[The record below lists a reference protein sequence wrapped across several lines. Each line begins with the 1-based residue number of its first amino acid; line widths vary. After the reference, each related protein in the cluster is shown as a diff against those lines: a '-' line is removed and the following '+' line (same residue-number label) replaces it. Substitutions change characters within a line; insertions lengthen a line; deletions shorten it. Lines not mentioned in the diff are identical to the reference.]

1 MHTVIALLLAA
12 ALSGHADSLAAPG
25 ISRQLAEYRA
35 AHVANVRYTLD
46 LDVTRRDT
54 AVGHVVIRFTRLKP
68 GDAIVDFRGFAM
80 SAPVVN
86 GRATSLKG
94 DGAHL
99 RIPAML
105 LQAGENEITADFRS
119 PIAAAGASIIRYHDS
134 TDGADYLY
142 TLLVPSDANLLF
154 PCFDQPDLKAHV
166 TLALT
171 TPRGWKALGNGA
183 LVSADSAT
191 RAGATTFRFHES
203 DPISTYLIAFAAGPW
218 ATTSAVM
225 NGHPIT
231 MWVRASRAKE
241 AQGDTL
247 IATNARAIAWLET
260 YTARPFP
267 FQKFDFLLAP
277 AFPFGGMEHPGAVF
291 YNEES
296 FIYREPPT
304 RNQLL
309 GREATIYHEVS
320 HQWFGDLVTMKW
332 FDDLWLKEGF
342 ATYIAAV
349 MQDDLSPGANAWRT
363 FYLRN
368 KPVAYATDASR
379 GTTPVWQSLANLD
392 QAKSN
397 YGAIV
402 YNKAPGILKQLN
414 YLVGDTT
421 FKRGLRLYLREHA
434 YANATW
440 RDLLSAISSASHSAL
455 GGASAS
461 SAAVG
466 RPDSLRGRDS
476 TRLTPRE
483 TSAPG
488 TRAPSRSS
496 HSPDLIAWGR
506 DYILRPGMPVITQR
520 VIPRGT
526 SWTLALSQAPAQALS
541 GTAPWPIRT
550 QVLVIDSSGTSRT
563 LPMLLSSV
571 RTVRRFTGRAPAF
584 VFANAGD
591 EAYALVH
598 LDSASTRW
606 AEQHV
611 GSITDPLQKAMAW
624 GALWDLVRDA
634 QLAPERFARVAL
646 REVPHE
652 RDDQLAPFIVGR
664 LARAVDTYACDATK
678 VTLLAE
684 TEHVLATGAADSARS
699 YSVRKAQLD
708 ALIGLARSPAI
719 VAHLDAALDST
730 TVLGLPLRAP
740 TRWAIVTHLASL
752 NAPTARTRLA
762 AESRRDSTSEGKRR
776 AFVAGAAWPDA
787 AVKADYWH
795 RYFADSALNE
805 DWVTASLGAFNDPD
819 QDALSRRYLVPALDS
834 LPWVQRNRRI
844 FFLGSW
850 LGSFIGGQRSA
861 ESLALVEDFL
871 HAHRDWPHDLREK
884 ILQSEDDLERTVRIR
899 RRCTT
904 QD

>member
-1 MHTVIALLLAA
+1 MHTVLALLLAA
-12 ALSGHADSLAAPG
+12 TVPGHTDSLTTRG
-25 ISRQLAEYRA
+25 VSRQLAQYRA
-35 AHVANVRYTLD
+35 ERVADVRYDLA
-46 LDVTRRDT
+46 LDVTRPDT
-54 AVGHVVIRFTRLKP
+54 AIGHVVIRFTRTKP
-68 GDAIVDFRGFAM
+68 GDAILDFRGYAM
-80 SAPVVN
+80 GAPTVN
-86 GRATSLKG
+86 GRPTSLKG

-99 RIPAML
+99 RIPAAL
-105 LQAGENEITADFRS
+105 LRAGENTIEAGFRS
-119 PIAAAGASIIRYHDS
+119 PVAAAGASIIRYHDS

-154 PCFDQPDLKAHV
+154 PCFDQPDLKARV
-166 TLALT
+166 TLTLT

-183 LVSADSAT
+183 LLSVDSTSRTGVAT
-191 RAGATTFRFHES
+191 HRFRES

-218 ATTSAVM
+218 VTSSRVIE
-225 NGHPIT
+225 GRPVSI
-231 MWVRASRAKE
+231 WVRASRAKE
-241 AQGDTL
+241 VEADTL
-247 IATNARAIAWLET
+247 IAINARAIAWLET

-421 FKRGLRLYLREHA
+421 FKRGLRGYLHDHA
-434 YANATW
+434 YGNATW
-440 RDLLSAISSASHSAL
+440 QDLLSAI
-455 GGASAS
+455 GSAS
-461 SAAVG
+461 SSPVIPQREAPSGPA
-466 RPDSLRGRDS
+466 RPRADTS
-476 TRLTPRE
+476 TR
-483 TSAPG
+483 AI
-488 TRAPSRSS
+488 
-496 HSPDLIAWGR
+496 DLMAWGR
-506 DYILRPGMPVITQR
+506 DYILRPGMPIVTQR
-520 VIPRGT
+520 VTPRAS
-526 SWTLALSQAPAQALS
+526 SWELELSQSPAQPLS
-541 GTAPWPIRT
+541 GTKSWPIRT
-550 QVLVIDSSGTSRT
+550 QVLIVDSTGTSRT
-563 LPMLLSSV
+563 VPLLLSAT
-571 RTVRRFTGRAPAF
+571 RTVRTFPGRAPAF

-598 LDSASTRW
+598 LDSSSTRW

-611 GSITDPLQKAMAW
+611 GEITDPLQKAMTW

-634 QLAPERFARVAL
+634 QLSPERFARVAL
-646 REVPHE
+646 RELPKE

-664 LARAVDTYACDATK
+664 LARAIDTYACDGTKAELLPAT
-678 VTLLAE
+678 E
-684 TEHVLATGAADSARS
+684 RILATDAADSSRS

-708 ALIGLARSPAI
+708 ALIGLAKSPG
-719 VAHLDAALDST
+719 VLAHLDAALDST
-730 TVLGLPLRAP
+730 SILGLPLRAP

-752 NAPTARTRLA
+752 DAPSARARLA
-762 AESRRDSTSEGKRR
+762 FESRRDSTSEGKRR
-776 AFVAGAAWPDA
+776 AFVAGAAWPDS

-795 RYFADSALNE
+795 RYFADSTLNE

-819 QDALSRRYLVPALDS
+819 QEALTRRYLIPALDT
-834 LPWVQRNRRI
+834 LPWIQHNRRI

-861 ESLALVEDFL
+861 DALAYVEDFL
-871 HAHRDWPHDLREK
+871 DTHTDWPQDLREK

-899 RRCTT
+899 RACGAM
-904 QD
+904 

>member
-1 MHTVIALLLAA
+1 MFIATVLALAA
-12 ALSGHADSLAAPG
+12 ALTGRPDSLTAPG

-35 AHVANVRYTLD
+35 ARIANVRYDLN
-46 LDVTRRDT
+46 LDVTRHDT
-54 AVGHVVIRFTRLKP
+54 AYGHVVIRFTRTLA
-68 GDAIVDFRGFAM
+68 GDAIVDFRGFSI

-86 GRATSLKG
+86 GRATSVRG

-99 RIPAML
+99 RIPAAL
-105 LQAGENEITADFRS
+105 LTAGENRIEADFRS

-134 TDGADYLY
+134 TDGTDYLY

-154 PCFDQPDLKAHV
+154 PCFDQPDLKARV
-166 TLALT
+166 TLTLV

-183 LVSADSAT
+183 LASADSAT
-191 RAGATTFRFHES
+191 RNGTTTHHLRES

-218 ATTSAVM
+218 ATRSALID
-225 NGHPIT
+225 GRPIS
-231 MWVRASRAKE
+231 MWVRASRVKDAE
-241 AQGDTL
+241 ADTL

-260 YTARPFP
+260 YTARKFP

-296 FIYREPPT
+296 FIFREPPT

-349 MQDDLSPGANAWRT
+349 MQDDLSPGAKAWRT

-421 FKRGLRLYLREHA
+421 FKRGLRAYLRQHA
-434 YANATW
+434 YGNATW
-440 RDLLSAISSASHSAL
+440 RDLLSAIQSAGSSQSAS
-455 GGASAS
+455 
-461 SAAVG
+461 
-466 RPDSLRGRDS
+466 R
-476 TRLTPRE
+476 
-483 TSAPG
+483 
-488 TRAPSRSS
+488 
-496 HSPDLIAWGR
+496 SPDLIAWGH
-506 DYILRPGMPVITQR
+506 DYILRPGLPVITQR
-520 VIPRGT
+520 VTPRGT
-526 SWTLALSQAPAQALS
+526 SWELELLQSPAQALS
-541 GTAPWPIRT
+541 GTAAWPIRT
-550 QVLVIDSSGTSRT
+550 QVLIRDSAGASRVVPRLLTARNST
-563 LPMLLSSV
+563 LTFP
-571 RTVRRFTGRAPAF
+571 GRAPAF

-591 EAYALVH
+591 EAYALVN

-611 GSITDPLQKAMAW
+611 GSIADPLQKAMTW

-634 QLAPERFARVAL
+634 QLAPGRFARVAL
-646 REVPHE
+646 RELPNE

-664 LARAVDTYACDATK
+664 LARAVDGYACDPARAE
-678 VTLLAE
+678 LLPE
-684 TEHVLATGAADSARS
+684 TERVLAAGAADASRS
-699 YSVRKAQLD
+699 YSVRKSQLD
-708 ALIGLARSPAI
+708 ALVGLAKSPS
-719 VAHLDAALDST
+719 VLAHLDAALDST

-752 NAPTARTRLA
+752 NAPSAHTRLA

-795 RYFADSALNE
+795 RYFADSTLNE

-819 QDALSRRYLVPALDS
+819 QDALTRRYLVPALDT

-861 ESLALVEDFL
+861 ESLALVEQFL
-871 HAHRDWPHDLREK
+871 GAHATWPRDLREK

-899 RRCTT
+899 QRCAPR
-904 QD
+904 

>member
-1 MHTVIALLLAA
+1 MLAPLLLFAV
-12 ALSGHADSLAAPG
+12 ALGAHADSLAAPG

-35 AHVANVRYTLD
+35 ERIADVKYDLT

-54 AVGHVVIRFTRLKP
+54 AVGHVVIRFTRKLP
-68 GDAIVDFRGFAM
+68 GDAIVDFRGYSM

-86 GRATSLKG
+86 GRATSLES

-99 RIPAML
+99 RIPAAL
-105 LQAGENEITADFRS
+105 LTSGENRIEAEFRS
-119 PIAAAGASIIRYHDS
+119 PIAPAGASIIRFHDA

-154 PCFDQPDLKAHV
+154 PCFDQPDLKARV
-166 TLALT
+166 TLTLT
-171 TPRGWKALGNGA
+171 TPRGWKALGNGP
-183 LVSADSAT
+183 LLGSDSTTRHAAT
-191 RAGATTFRFHES
+191 SHRFRES

-218 ATTSAVM
+218 ATTSAVIE
-225 NGHPIT
+225 GRPIT

-241 AQGDTL
+241 AQADTL

-260 YTARPFP
+260 YTARKFP

-296 FIYREPPT
+296 FIFREPPT

-363 FYLRN
+363 FFLRN

-379 GTTPVWQSLANLD
+379 GTTPVWQALENLD

-421 FKRGLRLYLREHA
+421 FKRGLRAYLREHA
-434 YANATW
+434 YGNATW
-440 RDLLSAISSASHSAL
+440 RDLLGVIGVAAMDSAVIPHSRQRVSGPSVPRVAV
-455 GGASAS
+455 GRASAS
-461 SAAVG
+461 RAAG
-466 RPDSLRGRDS
+466 NSLDL
-476 TRLTPRE
+476 LT
-483 TSAPG
+483 
-488 TRAPSRSS
+488 
-496 HSPDLIAWGR
+496 WGR
-506 DYILRPGMPVITQR
+506 DYILRPGMPVIQQR
-520 VIPRGT
+520 IVPRGD
-526 SWTLALSQAPAQALS
+526 SWRLELLQLPAQSLS
-541 GTAPWPIRT
+541 GVEPWPIRT
-550 QVLVIDSSGTSRT
+550 RVLIIDSTGTSRVE
-563 LPMLLSSV
+563 PMLLDNQLTV
-571 RTVRRFTGRAPAF
+571 RTFPGRAPAF

-591 EAYALVH
+591 EAYAMVLM
-598 LDSASTRW
+598 DAISIRW
-606 AEQHV
+606 AEQNV
-611 GSITDPLQKAMAW
+611 GAIQDPLQKAMTW
-624 GALWDLVRDA
+624 NALWDLVRDA
-634 QLAPERFARVAL
+634 RLAPDHFARVAL
-646 REVPHE
+646 RELPNE
-652 RDDQLAPFIVGR
+652 RDDQLAPFVVGR
-664 LARAVDTYACDATK
+664 LARAVDTYSCNAAKTE
-678 VTLLAE
+678 LLPE
-684 TEHVLATGAADSARS
+684 TERVLSAGAADTTRS
-699 YSVRKAQLD
+699 YSVRKSQLD
-708 ALIGLARSPAI
+708 ALIGLAKSSDVLAR
-719 VAHLDAALDST
+719 LDAALDSAT
-730 TVLGLPLRAP
+730 IFGLPLRAP
-740 TRWAIVTHLASL
+740 TRWAIVTHLASV
-752 NAPTARTRLA
+752 NAPTARSRMV
-762 AESRRDSTSEGKRR
+762 AEARRDSTSEGKRR
-776 AFVAGAAWPDA
+776 AFVAGAAWPDS

-795 RYFADSALNE
+795 RYFADSTLNE

-819 QDALSRRYLVPALDS
+819 QDALTRRYLVAALDT
-834 LPWVQRNRRI
+834 LPWIQRNRRI

-850 LGSFIGGQRSA
+850 LGSSMNGQRSA

-871 HAHRDWPHDLREK
+871 RTHADWPRDLREK
-884 ILQSEDDLERTVRIR
+884 ILQSEDELVRTVRIR
-899 RRCTT
+899 RVCAGS
-904 QD
+904 

>member
-1 MHTVIALLLAA
+1 
-12 ALSGHADSLAAPG
+12 
-25 ISRQLAEYRA
+25 
-35 AHVANVRYTLD
+35 
-46 LDVTRRDT
+46 
-54 AVGHVVIRFTRLKP
+54 
-68 GDAIVDFRGFAM
+68 VDFRGFSM
-80 SAPVVN
+80 SAPLVN
-86 GRATSLKG
+86 GHPTSLKG

-99 RIPAML
+99 RIPAAL
-105 LQAGENEITADFRS
+105 LKGSENSIEAEFRS

-154 PCFDQPDLKAHV
+154 PCFDQPDLKARV
-166 TLALT
+166 TLTLI

-183 LVSADSAT
+183 LVGVDSTSRSGVAT
-191 RAGATTFRFHES
+191 HHFRQS

-218 ATTSAVM
+218 STSTRVI
-225 NGHPIT
+225 GGRPVSIWT
-231 MWVRASRAKE
+231 RASRAKDVE
-241 AQGDTL
+241 TDTL

-260 YTARPFP
+260 YTGRPFP

-421 FKRGLRLYLREHA
+421 FKRGLRVYLHDHA
-434 YANATW
+434 YGNATW
-440 RDLLSAISSASHSAL
+440 QDLLGSIASVIPQRDANRVIPQREAL
-455 GGASAS
+455 SGP
-461 SAAVG
+461 AV
-466 RPDSLRGRDS
+466 
-476 TRLTPRE
+476 PR
-483 TSAPG
+483 T
-488 TRAPSRSS
+488 
-496 HSPDLIAWGR
+496 DLMSWGR

-520 VIPRGT
+520 VIPRAG
-526 SWTLALSQAPAQALS
+526 SWTLELSQSPAQPLS
-541 GTAPWPIRT
+541 GTKPWPIRT

-563 LPMLLSSV
+563 VPLMLSAT
-571 RTVRRFTGRAPAF
+571 RTTRSFPGRVPAF

-591 EAYALVH
+591 EAYALVN
-598 LDSASTRW
+598 LDSSSTRW

-611 GSITDPLQKAMAW
+611 GEISDPLQKAMTW

-634 QLAPERFARVAL
+634 RLAPERFARVAL
-646 REVPHE
+646 RELPKE

-664 LARAVDTYACDATK
+664 LARAVDTYDCDSAKAELLPAT
-678 VTLLAE
+678 E
-684 TEHVLATGAADSARS
+684 RVLAAGAADSSRS

-708 ALIGLARSPAI
+708 ALIGLAKSPDVLAR
-719 VAHLDAALDST
+719 LDAALDSAG
-730 TVLGLPLRAP
+730 VLGLPLRAP

-752 NAPTARTRLA
+752 DAPSARARLA
-762 AESRRDSTSEGKRR
+762 FESRRDSTSEGKRR
-776 AFVAGAAWPDA
+776 AFVAGAAWPDS

-795 RYFADSALNE
+795 RYFADSTLNE

-819 QDALSRRYLVPALDS
+819 QEALTRRYLIPALDT
-834 LPWVQRNRRI
+834 LPWIQRNRRI

-850 LGSFIGGQRSA
+850 LGSFMGGQRSA
-861 ESLALVEDFL
+861 DALAYVEDFL
-871 HAHRDWPHDLREK
+871 DTHTDWPRDLREK

-899 RRCTT
+899 RACGSR
-904 QD
+904 

>member
-1 MHTVIALLLAA
+1 MSAARVGIYHTPRTGLHLLRMLALLAFALAA
-12 ALSGHADSLAAPG
+12 TGARTDSLTTPG

-35 AHVANVRYTLD
+35 ERIANVRYDLS
-46 LDVTRRDT
+46 LDVTRHDT
-54 AVGHVVIRFTRLKP
+54 AYGHVLIRFTRRLD
-68 GDAIVDFRGFAM
+68 GDAILDFRGFSM
-80 SAPVVN
+80 GAPVVN
-86 GRATSLKG
+86 GRASSLKG

-99 RIPAML
+99 RVPATML
-105 LQAGENEITADFRS
+105 VGGENRIEADFRS

-134 TDGADYLY
+134 TDGTDYLY

-154 PCFDQPDLKAHV
+154 PCFDQPDLKARV
-166 TLALT
+166 TLT
-171 TPRGWKALGNGA
+171 VVTPRGWKALGNGPLA
-183 LVSADSAT
+183 SADSAS
-191 RAGATTFRFHES
+191 RSGITTHRFAES

-218 ATTSAVM
+218 ATRSAVTD
-225 NGHPIT
+225 GRPIS

-241 AQGDTL
+241 AEADTL

-267 FQKFDFLLAP
+267 FRKFDFLLAP

-296 FIYREPPT
+296 FIFREPPT

-349 MQDDLSPGANAWRT
+349 MQDDLSSGANAWRT

-421 FKRGLRLYLREHA
+421 FKRGLRTYLRQHA
-434 YANATW
+434 YGNATW
-440 RDLLSAISSASHSAL
+440 RDLLASLATASRAA
-455 GGASAS
+455 GG
-461 SAAVG
+461 
-466 RPDSLRGRDS
+466 RGS
-476 TRLTPRE
+476 Q
-483 TSAPG
+483 
-488 TRAPSRSS
+488 
-496 HSPDLIAWGR
+496 PDLMAWGR

-520 VIPRGT
+520 VIPRGA
-526 SWTLALSQAPAQALS
+526 SWGIELSQAPAQSLS
-541 GTAPWPIRT
+541 DTAPWPIRT
-550 QVLVIDSSGTSRT
+550 QLLIADSAGTSRVV
-563 LPMLLSSV
+563 PELLTA
-571 RTVRRFTGRAPAF
+571 RTTVLGFPGHAPAF

-606 AEQHV
+606 AEAHV
-611 GSITDPLQKAMAW
+611 GSITDPLQKAMTW

-646 REVPHE
+646 RELPKE

-664 LARAVDTYACDATK
+664 LARAVDGYACDAAK
-678 VTLLAE
+678 AELLPE
-684 TEHVLATGAADSARS
+684 TERVLAAGAADSSRS
-699 YSVRKAQLD
+699 YSVRKSQLD
-708 ALIGLARSPAI
+708 ALIGIAKSPDMLS
-719 VAHLDAALDST
+719 HLDAALDST
-730 TVLGLPLRAP
+730 TILGLPLRAP

-795 RYFADSALNE
+795 RYFADSTLNE

-819 QDALSRRYLVPALDS
+819 QEALTRRYLVPALDS

-861 ESLALVEDFL
+861 ESLALVERFL
-871 HAHRDWPHDLREK
+871 GAHAAWPHDLREK
-884 ILQSEDDLERTVRIR
+884 ILQSEDELERTVKIR
-899 RRCTT
+899 QRCAGER
-904 QD
+904 

>member
-1 MHTVIALLLAA
+1 MLILALLAA
-12 ALSGHADSLAAPG
+12 VSLHPDSLTTPG

-35 AHVANVRYTLD
+35 ERVADVRYDLT

-54 AVGHVVIRFTRLKP
+54 AVGRVVIRFTRTKP
-68 GDAIVDFRGFAM
+68 GDAIGDFRGYAM

-99 RIPAML
+99 RIPAAL
-105 LQAGENEITADFRS
+105 LRSGGNTIEADFRS

-154 PCFDQPDLKAHV
+154 PCFDQPDLKARV

-183 LVSADSAT
+183 LVAADSTT
-191 RAGATTFRFHES
+191 RAGATTHRFRES

-218 ATTSAVM
+218 ATSTRVI
-225 NGHPIT
+225 GGRPISIWT
-231 MWVRASRAKE
+231 RASRAKE
-241 AQGDTL
+241 VEADTL
-247 IATNARAIAWLET
+247 IAINARAIAWLET
-260 YTARPFP
+260 YTARKFP

-349 MQDDLSPGANAWRT
+349 MQDDLSPGANAWRS

-421 FKRGLRLYLREHA
+421 FKRGLRAYLHDHA
-434 YANATW
+434 YGNATW
-440 RDLLSAISSASHSAL
+440 QELLSSIAGVIPQREAHRVIPQREAL
-455 GGASAS
+455 SGPS
-461 SAAVG
+461 V
-466 RPDSLRGRDS
+466 
-476 TRLTPRE
+476 PRI
-483 TSAPG
+483 
-488 TRAPSRSS
+488 
-496 HSPDLIAWGR
+496 DLMSWGR
-506 DYILRPGMPVITQR
+506 DYILRPGMPVITQL
-520 VIPRGT
+520 VTPRDT
-526 SWTLALSQAPAQALS
+526 SWTLELSQSPAQPLS
-541 GTAPWPIRT
+541 GTKPWPIRT
-550 QVLVIDSSGTSRT
+550 QLLIIDSSGSQPVVPELLTKSTELRT
-563 LPMLLSSV
+563 FP
-571 RTVRRFTGRAPAF
+571 GRAPAF

-591 EAYALVH
+591 EAYALVY
-598 LDSASTRW
+598 LDSSSTRW

-611 GSITDPLQKAMAW
+611 GEIADPLQKAMTW

-634 QLAPERFARVAL
+634 RLAPERFARVAL
-646 REVPHE
+646 RELPKE

-664 LARAVDTYACDATK
+664 LARAVDTYACTPAK
-678 VTLLAE
+678 AALLPE
-684 TEHVLATGAADSARS
+684 TERVLAGGAADTSRS

-708 ALIGLARSPAI
+708 ALIGLAKSPDVLAR
-719 VAHLDAALDST
+719 LDAALDST
-730 TVLGLPLRAP
+730 SILGLPLRAP
-740 TRWAIVTHLASL
+740 TRWSIVTHLASL
-752 NAPTARTRLA
+752 DAPSARARLA
-762 AESRRDSTSEGKRR
+762 LESRRDSTSEGKRR
-776 AFVAGAAWPDA
+776 AFVAGAAWPDS

-795 RYFADSALNE
+795 RYFADSTLNE

-819 QDALSRRYLVPALDS
+819 QEALTRRYLLPALDT
-834 LPWVQRNRRI
+834 LPWIQRNRRI

-850 LGSFIGGQRSA
+850 LGNFIGGQRSA
-861 ESLALVEDFL
+861 DALAYVEDFL
-871 HAHRDWPHDLREK
+871 DTHTDWPHDLREK
-884 ILQSEDDLERTVRIR
+884 ILQSEDELERTVKIR
-899 RRCTT
+899 RACGSR
-904 QD
+904 

>member
-1 MHTVIALLLAA
+1 MTIALALLAVA
-12 ALSGHADSLAAPG
+12 AVHADSLTVPG
-25 ISRQLAEYRA
+25 ISRQLAAYRFERV
-35 AHVANVRYTLD
+35 AHVRYGLT
-46 LDVTRRDT
+46 LDVTHRDT
-54 AVGHVVIRFTRLKP
+54 AFGHVVIHFTRRAP
-68 GDAIVDFRGFAM
+68 GDAIVDFRGYAM

-86 GRATSLKG
+86 GHPTSLRG

-99 RIPAML
+99 RIPDDL
-105 LQAGENEITADFRS
+105 LKNGENIIAADFRT
-119 PIAAAGASIIRYHDS
+119 PIAPAGASIISYHDA

-154 PCFDQPDLKAHV
+154 PCFDQPDLKAKV
-166 TLALT
+166 TLTLT
-171 TPRGWKALGNGA
+171 TPRGWKALANGA
-183 LVSADSAT
+183 LVRADSAP
-191 RAGATTFRFHES
+191 RTTTHHFRES

-218 ATTSAVM
+218 ATTSAVID
-225 NGHPIT
+225 GRPIS

-241 AQGDTL
+241 AQADTL
-247 IATNARAIAWLET
+247 IATNARAIAWLEA
-260 YTARPFP
+260 YTDRKFP

-363 FYLRN
+363 FFLRN
-368 KPVAYATDASR
+368 KPVAYGTDASR

-421 FKRGLRLYLREHA
+421 FKRGLRAYLRDHA

-440 RDLLSAISSASHSAL
+440 QDLLGSIASVL
-455 GGASAS
+455 PRPRQGASVLPQPRQGAS
-461 SAAVG
+461 VLPQPRQGASVIPQRAALSGPAV
-466 RPDSLRGRDS
+466 PPVD
-476 TRLTPRE
+476 T
-483 TSAPG
+483 G
-488 TRAPSRSS
+488 TGAI
-496 HSPDLIAWGR
+496 DLMAWGR

-520 VIPRGT
+520 VVPLGN
-526 SWTLALSQAPAQALS
+526 SWRLELTQSPAQPLS
-541 GTAPWPIRT
+541 GPAPWPIRT
-550 QVLVIDSSGTSRT
+550 QLLIVDSSGAQRIVPDFLTKAT
-563 LPMLLSSV
+563 EV
-571 RTVRRFTGRAPAF
+571 RTFTGRAPAF

-591 EAYALVH
+591 ESYAITY

-611 GSITDPLQKAMAW
+611 GAMKDPLQKAMTW
-624 GALWDLVRDA
+624 NALWDLVRDA
-634 QLAPERFARVAL
+634 RLARGRFARVAL
-646 REVPHE
+646 RELPME

-664 LARAVDTYACDATK
+664 LARAADTYACGAAK
-678 VTLLAE
+678 SELLPE
-684 TEHVLATGAADSARS
+684 TERVLADNAADSSRS
-699 YSVRKAQLD
+699 YSVRKSQLD
-708 ALIGLARSPAI
+708 ALIGIAKSPS
-719 VAHLDAALDST
+719 VLAHLDAALDST
-730 TVLGLPLRAP
+730 SVFGLPLRAP
-740 TRWAIVTHLASL
+740 TRWAIVTHLASV
-752 NAPTARTRLA
+752 NAPTARARLV
-762 AESRRDSTSEGKRR
+762 AETRRDSTSEGRRR
-776 AFVAGAAWPDA
+776 AFVAGAAWPDS
-787 AVKADYWH
+787 AVKANYWH
-795 RYFADSALNE
+795 RWFADSTLNE

-819 QDALSRRYLVPALDS
+819 QEALTRRYLIPALDT
-834 LPWVQRNRRI
+834 LPWIQRNRRI

-861 ESLALVEDFL
+861 DALAYVEDFL
-871 HAHRDWPHDLREK
+871 DVHEDWPHDLREK
-884 ILQSEDDLERTVRIR
+884 ILQSEDELERTVKIR
-899 RRCTT
+899 RACGAT
-904 QD
+904 

>member
-1 MHTVIALLLAA
+1 
-12 ALSGHADSLAAPG
+12 
-25 ISRQLAEYRA
+25 
-35 AHVANVRYTLD
+35 
-46 LDVTRRDT
+46 
-54 AVGHVVIRFTRLKP
+54 
-68 GDAIVDFRGFAM
+68 M
-80 SAPVVN
+80 SAPKVN
-86 GRATSLKG
+86 GRATALKG

-99 RIPAML
+99 RIPAAL
-105 LQAGENEITADFRS
+105 LKSGENSIEADFRS
-119 PIAAAGASIIRYHDS
+119 PIAPAGASIIRYHDA

-154 PCFDQPDLKAHV
+154 PCFDQPDLKARV
-166 TLALT
+166 TLTLA
-171 TPRGWKALGNGA
+171 TPRGWKALANGTLLA
-183 LVSADSAT
+183 SDST
-191 RAGATTFRFHES
+191 TGAGRTTHRFRES

-225 NGHPIT
+225 NGRPIS

-241 AQGDTL
+241 AQADTL
-247 IATNARAIAWLET
+247 IAANARAIAWLET

-349 MQDDLSPGANAWRT
+349 MQDDLSPGAHAWRT
-363 FYLRN
+363 FFLRN

-414 YLVGDTT
+414 YAVGDTT
-421 FKRGLRLYLREHA
+421 FKRGLRIYLHDHA
-434 YANATW
+434 YGNATW
-440 RDLLSAISSASHSAL
+440 QELLTSIASISA
-455 GGASAS
+455 
-461 SAAVG
+461 
-466 RPDSLRGRDS
+466 RPD
-476 TRLTPRE
+476 TAPR
-483 TSAPG
+483 PI
-488 TRAPSRSS
+488 
-496 HSPDLIAWGR
+496 DLMAWGR
-506 DYILRPGMPVITQR
+506 QYILRPGMPVITQR
-520 VIPRGT
+520 VVPLDD
-526 SWTLALSQAPAQALS
+526 SWRLELVQAPAQSLS
-541 GTAPWPIRT
+541 GNAPWPIRT
-550 QVLVIDSSGTSRT
+550 EVLIVDSSGTSRT
-563 LPMLLSSV
+563 VPMLLSSV
-571 RTVRRFTGRAPAF
+571 RTVRTFTGRAPAF

-591 EAYALVH
+591 EAYAIVQ

-611 GSITDPLQKAMAW
+611 GAIEDPLQKAMTW
-624 GALWDLVRDA
+624 SALWDLVRDA
-634 QLAPERFARVAL
+634 RFSPERFAWVAL
-646 REVPHE
+646 RELPAE

-664 LARAVDTYACDATK
+664 LARAVDTYACNAAK
-678 VTLLAE
+678 AELLPE
-684 TEHVLATGAADSARS
+684 TERVLAAGAIDTSRS

-708 ALIGLARSPAI
+708 ALIGLAKSPA
-719 VAHLDAALDST
+719 VLAHLDAALDSAS
-730 TVLGLPLRAP
+730 VLGLPLRAP
-740 TRWAIVTHLASL
+740 TRWAIVTHLASV
-752 NAPTARTRLA
+752 NAPSARSRMS
-762 AESRRDSTSEGKRR
+762 AETRRDSTSEGKRR
-776 AFVAGAAWPDA
+776 AFVAGAAWPDS
-787 AVKADYWH
+787 AVKADYWR
-795 RYFADSALNE
+795 RYFADSTLNE

-819 QDALSRRYLVPALDS
+819 QEALTRRYLVPALDT

-850 LGSFIGGQRSA
+850 LGSFIGGQRGA
-861 ESLALVEDFL
+861 ESLARVEEFL
-871 HAHRDWPHDLREK
+871 RAHAEWPRDLREK
-884 ILQSEDDLERTVRIR
+884 ILQSEDELERTVKIR
-899 RRCTT
+899 QRCSAR
-904 QD
+904 

>member
-1 MHTVIALLLAA
+1 MLASLLVLTLAA
-12 ALSGHADSLAAPG
+12 ASARADSLTAPG
-25 ISRQLAEYRA
+25 ISRQLAAYRA
-35 AHVANVRYTLD
+35 ERIANVRYDLS
-46 LDVTRRDT
+46 LDVTRHDT
-54 AVGHVVIRFTRLKP
+54 AYGHVVVRFTRTRA
-68 GDAIVDFRGFAM
+68 GDAILDFRGFSM
-80 SAPVVN
+80 GAPVVN

-94 DGAHL
+94 DDAHL
-99 RIPAML
+99 RIPAAML
-105 LQAGENEITADFRS
+105 TGGENRIEADFRS

-134 TDGADYLY
+134 TDGSDYLY

-154 PCFDQPDLKAHV
+154 PCFDQPDLKARV
-166 TLALT
+166 TLTLV
-171 TPRGWKALGNGA
+171 TPRGWKALGNGP
-183 LVSADSAT
+183 LGSADSTSRPA
-191 RAGATTFRFHES
+191 ATTHRFAES

-218 ATTSAVM
+218 STSTRVI
-225 NGHPIT
+225 GGRPISV
-231 MWVRASRAKE
+231 WVRASRAKE
-241 AQGDTL
+241 AEADTL

-267 FQKFDFLLAP
+267 FRKFDFLLAP

-296 FIYREPPT
+296 FIFREPPT

-421 FKRGLRLYLREHA
+421 FKRGLRIYLRSHA
-434 YANATW
+434 YGNATW
-440 RDLLSAISSASHSAL
+440 RDLLASLAT
-455 GGASAS
+455 ASR
-461 SAAVG
+461 AAVG
-466 RPDSLRGRDS
+466 RPDSLRWRDS
-476 TRLTPRE
+476 TALTRRE
-483 TSAPG
+483 TPASG
-488 TRAPSRSS
+488 TRAPSRSQ
-496 HSPDLIAWGR
+496 PDLMAWGR
-506 DYILRPGMPVITQR
+506 DYILRPGMPIITQR
-520 VIPRGT
+520 VILHGT
-526 SWTLALSQAPAQALS
+526 SWELELSQAPAQSLS

-550 QVLVIDSSGTSRT
+550 QLLIVDSAGASRVVPELLRARTTVLGF
-563 LPMLLSSV
+563 P
-571 RTVRRFTGRAPAF
+571 GHAPAF

-611 GSITDPLQKAMAW
+611 GSIADPLQKAMTW

-634 QLAPERFARVAL
+634 QLAPDRFARVAL
-646 REVPHE
+646 RELPNE

-664 LARAVDTYACDATK
+664 LARAVDGYACDTTK
-678 VTLLAE
+678 AELRPE
-684 TEHVLATGAADSARS
+684 TERVLAAAAADASRS
-699 YSVRKAQLD
+699 YSVRKSQLD
-708 ALIGLARSPAI
+708 ALIGLAKSPAMLT
-719 VAHLDAALDST
+719 HLDAALDST

-752 NAPTARTRLA
+752 NAPSARARLA

-787 AVKADYWH
+787 EVKADYWH
-795 RYFADSALNE
+795 RYFADSTLNE

-819 QDALSRRYLVPALDS
+819 QEALTRRYLVPALDS

-861 ESLALVEDFL
+861 ESLALVERFL
-871 HAHRDWPHDLREK
+871 GAHAAWPHDLREK
-884 ILQSEDDLERTVRIR
+884 ILQSEDELERTVKIR
-899 RRCTT
+899 QRCAGER
-904 QD
+904 

>member
-1 MHTVIALLLAA
+1 
-12 ALSGHADSLAAPG
+12 
-25 ISRQLAEYRA
+25 
-35 AHVANVRYTLD
+35 
-46 LDVTRRDT
+46 
-54 AVGHVVIRFTRLKP
+54 
-68 GDAIVDFRGFAM
+68 
-80 SAPVVN
+80 
-86 GRATSLKG
+86 
-94 DGAHL
+94 
-99 RIPAML
+99 
-105 LQAGENEITADFRS
+105 
-119 PIAAAGASIIRYHDS
+119 
-134 TDGADYLY
+134 
-142 TLLVPSDANLLF
+142 
-154 PCFDQPDLKAHV
+154 
-166 TLALT
+166 
-171 TPRGWKALGNGA
+171 
-183 LVSADSAT
+183 
-191 RAGATTFRFHES
+191 
-203 DPISTYLIAFAAGPW
+203 
-218 ATTSAVM
+218 
-225 NGHPIT
+225 
-231 MWVRASRAKE
+231 
-241 AQGDTL
+241 
-247 IATNARAIAWLET
+247 
-260 YTARPFP
+260 
-267 FQKFDFLLAP
+267 
-277 AFPFGGMEHPGAVF
+277 VF

-421 FKRGLRLYLREHA
+421 FKRGLRVYLHDHA

-440 RDLLSAISSASHSAL
+440 QDLLSAIASISAR
-455 GGASAS
+455 
-461 SAAVG
+461 AATDPPPV
-466 RPDSLRGRDS
+466 
-476 TRLTPRE
+476 
-483 TSAPG
+483 
-488 TRAPSRSS
+488 
-496 HSPDLIAWGR
+496 DLMAWGR
-506 DYILRPGMPVITQR
+506 DYILRPGMPVVTQR
-520 VIPRGT
+520 VTPRDGG
-526 SWTLALSQAPAQALS
+526 WTLELAQSPAQPLS
-541 GTAPWPIRT
+541 GKKPWPIRT
-550 QVLVIDSSGTSRT
+550 QLLIVDSSGSQRVVPELLTKSTEMRT
-563 LPMLLSSV
+563 FP
-571 RTVRRFTGRAPAF
+571 GRAPAF

-598 LDSASTRW
+598 LDSSSTRW

-611 GSITDPLQKAMAW
+611 GEITDPLQKAMTW

-646 REVPHE
+646 RELPKE

-664 LARAVDTYACDATK
+664 LARAVDTYACDASRA
-678 VTLLAE
+678 TLLPE
-684 TEHVLATGAADSARS
+684 TERVLAAGAADSSRS

-708 ALIGLARSPAI
+708 ALIGLTKSPDVI
-719 VAHLDAALDST
+719 AHLDAALDSA

-752 NAPTARTRLA
+752 DAPSARARLA
-762 AESRRDSTSEGKRR
+762 FETRRDSTSEGKRR
-776 AFVAGAAWPDA
+776 AFVAGAAWPDS
-787 AVKADYWH
+787 AVKANYWH
-795 RYFADSALNE
+795 RYFADSTLNE

-819 QDALSRRYLVPALDS
+819 QEALTRRYLLPALDS
-834 LPWVQRNRRI
+834 LPWIQRNRRI

-861 ESLALVEDFL
+861 DALAYVEDFL
-871 HAHRDWPHDLREK
+871 DVHEDWPHDLREK
-884 ILQSEDDLERTVRIR
+884 ILQSEDDLERTVKIR
-899 RRCTT
+899 RGCGSR
-904 QD
+904 